1 MKKHLIIIC
10 GYLDTENKEGIL
22 LRLLKRLNKFFVN
35 PNPKVSNILKE
46 KTGKIEL
53 CYCTHHQ
60 NIPDE
65 VYDYCDYVVYN
76 KNNPILNWDIWDN
89 FTRTFGSEAQFDG
102 GKAYIQFYQP
112 YHGYA
117 HHLSVTDGIATG
129 IINGFESFSLMN
141 YDVIDFCLNEF
152 EEHYQEISRGY
163 YDAVFYPYEEL
174 GGKLDLIKN
183 SINYNTEFFSFN
195 KKVAELM
202 MSFRN
207 YEKFSNHQAMLYE
220 HIVSKVIRENDCNV
234 KVKEFPK
241 TDNFSLGQVAFSD
254 LTAGQDEV
262 KLNKKYFVPFYEKW
276 IDSKRYCFYYF
287 TVKMGEKYC
296 LTIIDETEGK
306 MKCKC
311 LINDME
317 LNHKNG
323 QFYNFDLPINLKIT
337 DNDEIKVNIELC
349 DDRQFGKY
357 FQKVQSETH
366 GNTTVV
372 L

>member
-1 MKKHLIIIC
+1 
-10 GYLDTENKEGIL
+10 
-22 LRLLKRLNKFFVN
+22 
-35 PNPKVSNILKE
+35 
-46 KTGKIEL
+46 
-53 CYCTHHQ
+53 
-60 NIPDE
+60 
-65 VYDYCDYVVYN
+65 
-76 KNNPILNWDIWDN
+76 
-89 FTRTFGSEAQFDG
+89 
-102 GKAYIQFYQP
+102 
-112 YHGYA
+112 
-117 HHLSVTDGIATG
+117 
-129 IINGFESFSLMN
+129 
-141 YDVIDFCLNEF
+141 
-152 EEHYQEISRGY
+152 
-163 YDAVFYPYEEL
+163 
-174 GGKLDLIKN
+174 
-183 SINYNTEFFSFN
+183 
-195 KKVAELM
+195 M
-202 MSFRN
+202 MSFRD

-234 KVKEFPK
+234 KLKEFPE

-296 LTIIDETEGK
+296 LSIIDETEGK